1 MYFEDVKKFDI
12 EKNIYDLNE
21 FYAHLK
27 EDGREKLKDHIDLV
41 YSYFLKL
48 CKEKNLDHVFL
59 RLEKRFFKSSD
70 KLAIELWKELIV
82 NAIYMHDVG
91 KVNEQF
97 QLFKMKNE
105 KFKDIDTLTVNS
117 KHSMLSA
124 CIYFDYYLERVKGIE
139 KSSSSIIILF
149 LTLNSYIISKHHGT
163 LENFSGFKEKFLDAF
178 SDYREKAILY
188 RSYKGKLKEKSEG
201 FFEKVYKNIEK
212 AMVDFEKNEKWKS
225 IEVYIYSKL
234 LFSLLTASDF
244 YATSNYS
251 TGKKIDYMGTIKD
264 INKYYSIY
272 KNSEIYEKIQLHKQY
287 LKGNGESHFKKNDIN
302 RLRTEMFLEAEEN
315 LEKAINE
322 NIFYLEAPTGA
333 GKTNISINLA
343 FKLLEKCKNL
353 NKIFY
358 IFPFNTLVEQT
369 KKSLDDVFQSNK
381 EIEREIAVINSITPI
396 MTEDKEED
404 GKEIYNK
411 ELKKKV
417 DYDKSL
423 LDRQFF
429 HYPIVLTTHVNL
441 FTHLFGNSRESVF
454 LMSHIANSVIILDEI
469 QSYRNNIWK
478 EIIIFLKKYAE
489 VLNIKII
496 IMSATLPRLDKLT
509 DSDKSFVKLIK
520 NRGNYFENP
529 LFKNRVKLD
538 FSLLN
543 EEAPMEKI
551 KEKVISISK
560 NSNKNILI
568 EFINKNTSM
577 DFFKALIE
585 TSKSEKIKRKL
596 LLITGDDNK
605 AERNKIIKQ
614 VKTEK
619 NIILVATQVIE
630 AGVDIDMDIGFK
642 DISILDA
649 EEQFLGRINRSCKK
663 EDCTVYFFNLDKA
676 TYVYKGDYRK
686 EKDITLLNKEI
697 RDMLVNK
704 DFSEFYDLVME
715 RIEEGL
721 SKENDRNI
729 DEFRKEMILKLDF
742 QGIEK
747 RMQLIEDED
756 KEYQIFLSRNIELE
770 NGEILNG
777 YEVWEKYVELL
788 KDNSLGYAEKKV
800 KLSIVNEKMNYF
812 IYKVEHLSIS
822 YNDFAGNIYYI
833 KNGQD
838 YFTEGKFDRDKL
850 NRSETIGCD
859 IL

>member
-12 EKNIYDLNE
+12 EKNVSGLDEL
-21 FYAHLK
+21 YAHLK
-27 EDGREKLKDHIDLV
+27 KDGREKLKAHIDLV

-48 CKEKNLDHVFL
+48 CAEKNLDDVFL
-59 RLEKRFFKSSD
+59 RLERSFFRPSD
-70 KLAIELWKELIV
+70 KVAIGLWKELIV
-82 NAIYMHDVG
+82 NTIYMHDVG

-105 KFKDIDTLTVNS
+105 KFKHIDTLTVDS

-139 KSSSSIIILF
+139 KSSSSTIILV

-163 LENFSGFKEKFLDAF
+163 LENFAEFKEKFLDAF
-178 SDYREKAILY
+178 SDYKEKAALY
-188 RSYKGKLKEKSEG
+188 RSYKGELKEKSDG
-201 FFEKVYKNIEK
+201 FFEKIYNNIEK
-212 AMVDFEKNEKWKS
+212 AIVDIEKYEKWKS

-251 TGKKIDYMGTIKD
+251 TGKKIDHMGTIKD

-272 KNSEIYEKIQLHKQY
+272 KNSKIYEKIQLYKEA
-287 LKGNGESHFKKNDIN
+287 LKGNGESPFGKNDIN

-322 NIFYLEAPTGA
+322 RIFYLEAPTGA
-333 GKTNISINLA
+333 GKTNTSINLA
-343 FKLLEKCKNL
+343 FKLLERCKSL

-369 KKSLDDVFQSNK
+369 KNSLDDIFENNN
-381 EIEREIAVINSITPI
+381 EIKREIAVINSITPI
-396 MTEDKEED
+396 MTEDEEED
-404 GKEIYNK
+404 NKEICNK
-411 ELKKKV
+411 KLNKKV

-441 FTHLFGNSRESVF
+441 FTHLFGNSREAVF
-454 LMSHIANSVIILDEI
+454 LIAHLANSIIILDEI
-469 QSYRNNIWK
+469 QSYRNNLWK

-509 DSDKSFVKLIK
+509 DSDKGFVQLIK
-520 NRGNYFENP
+520 NRSNYFENP

-543 EEAPMEKI
+543 EEAPIEKI
-551 KEKVISISK
+551 NEKVIAISK

-568 EFINKNTSM
+568 EFINKKTSM
-577 DFFKALIE
+577 NFFKALLE
-585 TSKSEKIKRKL
+585 LNKSENLKRKL

-642 DISILDA
+642 DMSILDA

-676 TYVYKGDYRK
+676 TYVYKRDYRK
-686 EKDITLLNKEI
+686 EEDITLISKEI
-697 RDMLVNK
+697 RNVLINK
-704 DFSEFYDLVME
+704 NFSKFYDLVME
-715 RIEEGL
+715 KIEKGL
-721 SKENDRNI
+721 NKENDMNI
-729 DEFRKEMILKLDF
+729 DEFRKEMIFKLDF
-742 QGIEK
+742 KGIEK

-756 KEYQIFLSRNIELE
+756 KEYQIFLSRDIGLE

-777 YEVWEKYVELL
+777 HEVWEEYVELL
-788 KDNSLGYAEKKV
+788 KDNKLGYAEKKV

-812 IYKVEHLSIS
+812 IYKVKHLSIS
-822 YNDFAGNIYYI
+822 YNDFAGNIYWI
-833 KNGQD
+833 KNGEN

-850 NRSETIGCD
+850 NKSETIGCD